1 MAGLLQDVRYALRQ
15 LRKSPGFAITA
26 VLMLALGIC
35 ANSTVFSWINATL
48 LHPVPGAQSTG
59 DLVTI
64 MRGARNIAPSP
75 PLSYPDYRDLR
86 DTNHTFSGILGYHDD
101 WVSLTGDDMAQRIY
115 AANVS
120 GNYFDVL
127 GIKPL
132 LGRFFLPDEEAR
144 QGGAPYLVLGY
155 DVWQTR
161 FASDPSIIGK
171 SVEINQRHLTVIGVA
186 PQGFIGCKTGIR
198 TDAWMPLSPMQQ
210 TGPNWQIEGRGSPW
224 LNVMG
229 RLRPG
234 VSRSSATQDLEVLME
249 RLVAEYPDAHLG
261 VNTISLDPLWRSPF
275 GANVY
280 LAASLPILL
289 GIAGVVL
296 LLTCA
301 NIATLALVR
310 FVSRRREIA
319 IRQSL
324 GANRLQLMRQMIL
337 EGLMIA
343 AGGGGLAIVLTL
355 WSSKTLAH
363 FIPPNANPIALNGYV
378 DHNVIVAILLLAAL
392 ASMICG
398 ALPAWRS
405 SHVAPAEVLKE
416 EAASVSSGSHNRYL
430 LSGLV
435 VAQIALSLSLL
446 VTAGLFLRT
455 FRNTSE
461 TDPGFDRSHVLLST
475 VELQSAGYSEADAKL
490 FQRKLLSRLQVIP
503 GVTSVA
509 LSDWVPLSFTR
520 GSADAFPEG
529 YVPQPHESMEVR
541 RASVSAGYF
550 ETMKI
555 PLLNGRDFTPDD
567 SQDTPRV
574 AIVNQTMANHFWPGQ
589 YPVGKRVSIYGSWFT
604 VVGVVKNIKH
614 QRMNEPPEPLVY
626 LSLLQG
632 GNFQTI
638 IHVRTQGDPQLMA
651 APVEQAVHEIN
662 SKLPVFDVRTLEQGT
677 QMASMFEMMETT
689 FASAF
694 ALLALLLA
702 ASGIYGVVAYR
713 TELRTHEIGIRVA
726 LGASRSD
733 VLRLVLFQGL
743 QLAAIGIAF
752 GLAMS
757 LGLTRFLR
765 GMLYGVSASDP
776 LTVLSVTLLLS
787 AIAVLAC
794 YLPALKAMRI
804 DPVVAMRVQ

>member
-1 MAGLLQDVRYALRQ
+1 MSLRINHLAMCRLWRDACNHERQLLFHPKEEFFRGGVRMAGLLQDVRYALRQ

-48 LHPVPGAQSTG
+48 LHPVPGARRTG

-355 WSSKTLAH
+355 WSSKTLA
-363 FIPPNANPIALNGYV
+363 
-378 DHNVIVAILLLAAL
+378 AIIRPSRIIC
-392 ASMICG
+392 SM
-398 ALPAWRS
+398 A
-405 SHVAPAEVLKE
+405 
-416 EAASVSSGSHNRYL
+416 
-430 LSGLV
+430 
-435 VAQIALSLSLL
+435 
-446 VTAGLFLRT
+446 
-455 FRNTSE
+455 TS
-461 TDPGFDRSHVLLST
+461 
-475 VELQSAGYSEADAKL
+475 
-490 FQRKLLSRLQVIP
+490 
-503 GVTSVA
+503 
-509 LSDWVPLSFTR
+509 
-520 GSADAFPEG
+520 
-529 YVPQPHESMEVR
+529 
-541 RASVSAGYF
+541 
-550 ETMKI
+550 
-555 PLLNGRDFTPDD
+555 
-567 SQDTPRV
+567 
-574 AIVNQTMANHFWPGQ
+574 
-589 YPVGKRVSIYGSWFT
+589 
-604 VVGVVKNIKH
+604 
-614 QRMNEPPEPLVY
+614 
-626 LSLLQG
+626 
-632 GNFQTI
+632 
-638 IHVRTQGDPQLMA
+638 
-651 APVEQAVHEIN
+651 
-662 SKLPVFDVRTLEQGT
+662 
-677 QMASMFEMMETT
+677 TT
-689 FASAF
+689 
-694 ALLALLLA
+694 
-702 ASGIYGVVAYR
+702 
-713 TELRTHEIGIRVA
+713 T
-726 LGASRSD
+726 
-733 VLRLVLFQGL
+733 
-743 QLAAIGIAF
+743 
-752 GLAMS
+752 
-757 LGLTRFLR
+757 
-765 GMLYGVSASDP
+765 
-776 LTVLSVTLLLS
+776 
-787 AIAVLAC
+787 
-794 YLPALKAMRI
+794 
-804 DPVVAMRVQ
+804 